1 MVGMQMQG
9 LPVDYIATRNDQVNA
24 VNLDQANQVA
34 RKLLDPEGLHF
45 VVVGKPVG
53 LN

>member
-24 VNLDQANQVA
+24 VNLGQANHMA
-34 RKLLDPEGLHF
+34 RQLLDPEGLHF